1 MKKFL
6 VVFFCIAI
14 LAACVPATEMPTVT
28 PAPLPS
34 ALPTVT
40 NTPVPEA
47 LWVSPAIPA
56 ELFEI
61 TKSWSIPVTA
71 DPALATSKLDISAS
85 GSMWIYALVAPFPT
99 LTDDVASA
107 DLLSTWKGAPAA
119 PLAGHAILLAE
130 STLGAMTALWGEP
143 ASGAVSV
150 VASDQLVDTAW
161 NQSAW
166 AIIPFEEIQPKWK
179 VISVD
184 GQSPIRKNFD
194 ADLYPLKVN
203 FSLSS
208 GSFEL
213 PASNRDPSKLATVI
227 LTGVTAMT
235 RVTAKKMEKNGV
247 TYPGEVLRDMFLE
260 ADILHINN
268 EVPFYSGCPYPDPLQ
283 PDEVFCSSPRYVQ
296 LLTDI
301 GVDVVEL
308 SGDHFAD
315 YDDPAMFESIEI
327 YKNNNIPYYGGGIN
341 EEDGRKPLFM
351 EVNGNKIMFIGCDY
365 KTVYATARAD
375 RPGSVRCDF
384 DYITEQ
390 IRAYRAQ
397 GWLPIF
403 TFQYNEFPTPETR
416 PQQQADYRTMSD
428 AGAVVVSG
436 SQAHVPQGM
445 EFYNDGFIHYGLGN
459 LFFDQMGGKGTRITQ
474 YEFIDRHIFYDGKY
488 LGVELI
494 TTFLED
500 YSRPRYMTSAERNKF
515 LLQFFE
521 YSGWSQ

>member
-1 MKKFL
+1 
-6 VVFFCIAI
+6 
-14 LAACVPATEMPTVT
+14 
-28 PAPLPS
+28 
-34 ALPTVT
+34 
-40 NTPVPEA
+40 
-47 LWVSPAIPA
+47 
-56 ELFEI
+56 
-61 TKSWSIPVTA
+61 
-71 DPALATSKLDISAS
+71 
-85 GSMWIYALVAPFPT
+85 
-99 LTDDVASA
+99 
-107 DLLSTWKGAPAA
+107 
-119 PLAGHAILLAE
+119 
-130 STLGAMTALWGEP
+130 
-143 ASGAVSV
+143 
-150 VASDQLVDTAW
+150 
-161 NQSAW
+161 
-166 AIIPFEEIQPKWK
+166 
-179 VISVD
+179 
-184 GQSPIRKNFD
+184 
-194 ADLYPLKVN
+194 
-203 FSLSS
+203 
-208 GSFEL
+208 
-213 PASNRDPSKLATVI
+213 
-227 LTGVTAMT
+227 VTAMA

>member
-1 MKKFL
+1 
-6 VVFFCIAI
+6 
-14 LAACVPATEMPTVT
+14 
-28 PAPLPS
+28 
-34 ALPTVT
+34 
-40 NTPVPEA
+40 
-47 LWVSPAIPA
+47 
-56 ELFEI
+56 
-61 TKSWSIPVTA
+61 
-71 DPALATSKLDISAS
+71 
-85 GSMWIYALVAPFPT
+85 
-99 LTDDVASA
+99 
-107 DLLSTWKGAPAA
+107 
-119 PLAGHAILLAE
+119 
-130 STLGAMTALWGEP
+130 
-143 ASGAVSV
+143 
-150 VASDQLVDTAW
+150 
-161 NQSAW
+161 
-166 AIIPFEEIQPKWK
+166 
-179 VISVD
+179 
-184 GQSPIRKNFD
+184 
-194 ADLYPLKVN
+194 
-203 FSLSS
+203 
-208 GSFEL
+208 
-213 PASNRDPSKLATVI
+213 VI
-227 LTGVTAMT
+227 LTGVTAMA

-268 EVPFYSGCPYPDPLQ
+268 EVPFYSGCPYPDPLRS
-283 PDEVFCSSPRYVQ
+283 DEVFCSSPRYVQ

-416 PQQQADYRTMSD
+416 PQQRVDYRAMAD
-428 AGAVVVSG
+428 AGALVVSG

-500 YSRPRYMTSAERNKF
+500 YSRPRYMTPVERNKF

-521 YSGWSQ
+521 YSGWGQ